1 MDRDESNKNKEVVE
15 IEAENYRLKIRG
27 RYRRVVF
34 NIRGATKT
42 SVEYNKEQGELKAT
56 ASAAPIFVP
65 GQMFEIPATNAD
77 EPDTE
82 TLRFVPGQ
90 MLEIP
95 ATNADEP
102 DTETLRFVPGQMFE
116 IPATNADEPDTE
128 THLISFMQNA
138 PSFDSAQNQV
148 PTSLKGPEMIF
159 DSPGKNVK
167 VLDLFKPPN
176 VSTSES
182 TMSSIDK
189 LDGETFSQEPS
200 TVEAE
205 AIQHAKTFVSSIVGT
220 SSAEPPNIA
229 RYTTNDT
236 ITPRISAPLN
246 RADNK
251 MPSMVKSHNPKS
263 SAETQML
270 TLPATGRVK
279 STIAKFQASPTTEG
293 NKSQGKSIPTSTGAG
308 TSITK
313 DNTSMFEKPDEQKMK
328 LNIAFLS

>member
-159 DSPGKNVK
+159 DSP
-167 VLDLFKPPN
+167 
-176 VSTSES
+176 
-182 TMSSIDK
+182 DK

-251 MPSMVKSHNPKS
+251 MPSMVKSHVRHFEIPNKNELVLSFSQNPKS